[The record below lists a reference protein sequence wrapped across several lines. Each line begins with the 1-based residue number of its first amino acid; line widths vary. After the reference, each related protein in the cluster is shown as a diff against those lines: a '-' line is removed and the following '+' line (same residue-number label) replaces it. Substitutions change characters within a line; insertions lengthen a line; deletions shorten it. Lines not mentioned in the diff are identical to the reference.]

1 MEEKNGTLFFCTSVL
16 PRIRTLFFPVTA
28 VQNGSRPKEVLSSMN
43 SIRLHLKFDPSVVMY
58 LVIVD
63 KLLQRQSDLLK
74 VKPSEKF
81 FDMVREQVIS
91 HLIDGKEPPE
101 QIAGPILNIAD
112 DMLAGREVVMRSGD
126 YITLMNY
133 AKSKKML

>member
-1 MEEKNGTLFFCTSVL
+1 
-16 PRIRTLFFPVTA
+16 
-28 VQNGSRPKEVLSSMN
+28 MN

>member
-1 MEEKNGTLFFCTSVL
+1 
-16 PRIRTLFFPVTA
+16 
-28 VQNGSRPKEVLSSMN
+28 
-43 SIRLHLKFDPSVVMY
+43 MY